1 MGKIQPS
8 KPTTP
13 TGNVPQLKAAA
24 QALPKDGKVSSKS
37 TQKCPP
43 PKKDWSCVR
52 YHKLRGPKYTNKNNQ
67 QPMSSY
73 RNWHNLIDSG
83 KITEEDAK
91 LMLLMSPNEG
101 DFNGVQAYDSEAITA
116 GAMQK
121 TANRFGQGELPI
133 QVNDFKK
140 NNPAK
145 YKELFEDKGWSV
157 VKVDGRDDKG
167 KLTGEKVPGLQYSY
181 TDKEGKPVV
190 ISSDELRGFIK
201 GYCNSTTSADAKAN
215 TEKALDSMRQAMEDD
230 AFKEQQILGFKDRI
244 KDAIG
249 TKPKGYNY
257 PISDYMSSAKGR
269 ALALDQSV
277 NRPGK
282 VKKDYGK
289 ALDEFYKKNP
299 NAPKNPTDWGD
310 KRSEYEDQINESYGM
325 KREGTD
331 MPKRYE
337 AIKKAPDPIIPD
349 DVKPTPNII
358 PPLLRPTEPSVPKP
372 TNPFSWLKF

>member
-13 TGNVPQLKAAA
+13 AGKVPQLKAAA

-52 YHKLRGPKYTNKNNQ
+52 YHKLKGPKYTNKKNQ

-73 RNWHNLIDSG
+73 RNWHSLIDSG
-83 KITEEDAK
+83 KITEEEAK

-101 DFNGVQAYDSEAITA
+101 DFNGVQAYDNQAITA

-121 TANRFGQGELPI
+121 TVNKYGQGELPD
-133 QVNDFKK
+133 QVNNFKK

-157 VKVDGRDDKG
+157 VKVDGKNDKG
-167 KLTGEKVPGLQYSY
+167 KLTGGKVSGMQYSY

-190 ISSDELRGFIK
+190 ISGEKLYGFIK
-201 GYCNSTTSADAKAN
+201 GYCNSTTSADA
-215 TEKALDSMRQAMEDD
+215 EKALDSMRQAMEDD
-230 AFKEQQILGFKDRI
+230 AFKEQQILGFKKRI
-244 KDAIG
+244 KEAIG
-249 TKPKGYNY
+249 TVPKGYDH

-277 NRPGK
+277 NKPAY
-282 VKKDYGK
+282 VEKDYGK
-289 ALDEFYKKNP
+289 ALDDFYKQNPKASKNP
-299 NAPKNPTDWGD
+299 ADWGD
-310 KRSEYEDQINESYGM
+310 KRSEYEDEINEFYGM
-325 KREGTD
+325 KRQGTD
-331 MPKRYE
+331 MPGRYQR
-337 AIKKAPDPIIPD
+337 IKEAPDPVIPD
-349 DVKPTPNII
+349 DVRPIQNII